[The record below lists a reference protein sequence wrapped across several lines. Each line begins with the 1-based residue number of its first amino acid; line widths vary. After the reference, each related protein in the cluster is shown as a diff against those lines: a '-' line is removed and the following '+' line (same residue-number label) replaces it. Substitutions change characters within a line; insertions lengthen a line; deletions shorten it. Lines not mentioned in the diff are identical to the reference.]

1 MKRRRPGLQGKW
13 AYVVN
18 SLQAIVPSYEKASSR
33 ISLFE
38 DRRLRSEAV
47 ATSVT
52 GGALVLDLG
61 AGPGTLSR
69 VVARAGG
76 TPVLLDVSRKMLS
89 VSDFEL
95 KVQAAFEQLPFR
107 PSTFDA
113 VVAAFAVR
121 DSRDLLTAMSEVSA
135 ALKGGG
141 RFSFCDLGKP
151 DSELKTVAVAYY
163 LRLAPAVVGLL
174 SAGRVGMRYA
184 SLFPTY
190 ILVPHNSVLAAILS
204 RWFEVSIKE
213 FQMGASIVVACRKT
227 NHAIRAS

>member
-47 ATSVT
+47 SSAVT
-52 GGALVLDLG
+52 KGSLVLDLG

-69 VVARAGG
+69 VVAGAGA
-76 TPVLLDVSRKMLS
+76 TPVLLDVSRKMLGA
-89 VSDFEL
+89 SDFDL
-95 KVQAAFEQLPFR
+95 KVQGAFEQLPFR
-107 PSTFDA
+107 PSVFDA

-121 DSRDLLTAMSEVSA
+121 DSRDLFAAMSEVSG
-135 ALKGGG
+135 ALKEGG

-163 LRLAPAVVGLL
+163 LRLAPAMIGLL
-174 SAGRVGMRYA
+174 TAGRVGLRYA

-190 ILVPHNSVLAAILS
+190 VLVPHNSALVSLLS
-204 RWFEVSIKE
+204 KWFEVSIRE
-213 FQMGASIVVACRKT
+213 FQLGASIVVACTKA
-227 NHAIRAS
+227 NHAS

>member
-47 ATSVT
+47 SSAVT
-52 GGALVLDLG
+52 RGSLVLDLG

-69 VVARAGG
+69 VVAGAGA
-76 TPVLLDVSRKMLS
+76 TPVLLDVSRKMLGA
-89 VSDFEL
+89 SDFDL
-95 KVQAAFEQLPFR
+95 KVQGAFEQLPFR
-107 PSTFDA
+107 PSVFDA

-121 DSRDLLTAMSEVSA
+121 DSRDLFAAMSEVSG
-135 ALKGGG
+135 ALKEGG

-163 LRLAPAVVGLL
+163 LRLAPAMIGLL
-174 SAGRVGMRYA
+174 TAGRVGLRYA

-190 ILVPHNSVLAAILS
+190 VLVPHNSALVALLS
-204 RWFEVSIKE
+204 RWFEVSIRE
-213 FQMGASIVVACRKT
+213 FQLGASIVVACTKA
-227 NHAIRAS
+227 NHAS

>member
-18 SLQAIVPSYEKASSR
+18 SLQVIMPSYEKASSR

-47 ATSVT
+47 SSAVT
-52 GGALVLDLG
+52 GGSLVLDLG

-69 VVARAGG
+69 LVAKAGG
-76 TPVLLDVSRKMLS
+76 TPVLLDVSRKMLGAS
-89 VSDFEL
+89 NFEL

-107 PSTFDA
+107 PSTFDS

-121 DSRDLLTAMSEVSA
+121 DSRDLVAALSQVSA
-135 ALKGGG
+135 ALKDGGH
-141 RFSFCDLGKP
+141 FSFCDLGKP

-163 LRLAPAVVGLL
+163 LRLAPAVIGMLT
-174 SAGRVGMRYA
+174 AGRVGLRYA
-184 SLFPTY
+184 SIYPTY
-190 ILVPHNSVLAAILS
+190 VLVPHNSVLSAILS
-204 RWFEVSIKE
+204 RWFEVSIRE
-213 FQMGASIVVACRKT
+213 FQMGASIVVVCTKTDHMTMRK
-227 NHAIRAS
+227 